1 MCGNGNCY
9 RNIVWRRRWFTYYR
23 TKKVKLEK
31 EENGHSIKNC
41 FSMFFGKELWNEFK
55 ENIHLYM
62 GFSEYSSTEE
72 LIKSLAEYI
81 FNKCYNHDTV
91 DLFFFHVVWLVRSTI
106 DVIMSWKEEIVTYN
120 LIVVNEK
127 GCEKANKRLHNP
139 YSRSILLF
147 YILFCFIFTTALLKR
162 CWFVFTFSWFT

>member
-1 MCGNGNCY
+1 
-9 RNIVWRRRWFTYYR
+9 
-23 TKKVKLEK
+23 
-31 EENGHSIKNC
+31 
-41 FSMFFGKELWNEFK
+41 MFFNVFWKGTMERISGKHSL
-55 ENIHLYM
+55 IH
-62 GFSEYSSTEE
+62 GFQCYSSTEE

-81 FNKCYNHDTV
+81 FNKRYNHDTV
-91 DLFFFHVVWLVRSTI
+91 DLFFEVLSKIFQHRVFLFEESLTILQVAWLARSTI

-120 LIVVNEK
+120 LIIVNEK

-162 CWFVFTFSWFT
+162 CWHIFMIYINVMARIDHEDSA